1 MNGTL
6 VNGIAIIVGSII
18 GIVLK
23 SGFIK
28 AKSKAIMGALG
39 LSTLIIGFQGV
50 INYANV
56 LLLIV
61 ALAVGVLMGEFL
73 KLDDHI
79 NHFAY
84 ALEKRFAK
92 GSDSTFA
99 QGFVT
104 ASILFGV
111 GAMAIVGSLE
121 SGLRQNETILYTK
134 SLLDFISSIVFA
146 STYGWG
152 VLFSAFVIVIYQ
164 GAITLLSTFVAPVM
178 TDMLITDISAVGSA
192 LIIAIGLNMLEMTK
206 LKLANFL
213 PAIVVMI
220 VLSYGLSLI
229 VNPK

>member
-61 ALAVGVLMGEFL
+61 ALALGVLIGEFL
-73 KLDDHI
+73 KLEDHI
-79 NHFAY
+79 NHFAF

-92 GSDSTFA
+92 GSDSSFA

-164 GAITLLSTFVAPVM
+164 GTITLLSTFVAPVM
-178 TDMLITDISAVGSA
+178 TDMMITDISAVGSA

-229 VNPK
+229 

>member
-6 VNGIAIIVGSII
+6 VNGIAIIVGSFI

-61 ALAVGVLMGEFL
+61 ALALGVLMGEFL

-178 TDMLITDISAVGSA
+178 TDMMITDISAVGSA

-229 VNPK
+229 

>member
-61 ALAVGVLMGEFL
+61 ALALGVLMGEFL

-178 TDMLITDISAVGSA
+178 TDIMITDISAVGSA

-213 PAIVVMI
+213 PAIGVMI
-220 VLSYGLSLI
+220 ILSYGLLS
-229 VNPK
+229 VK

>member
-6 VNGIAIIVGSII
+6 VNGLAIVIGSTI
-18 GIVLK
+18 GIGLK

-28 AKSKAIMGALG
+28 SKSKAIMSALG

-61 ALAVGVLMGEFL
+61 ALALGVLIGEFMNL
-73 KLDDHI
+73 EDHL
-79 NHFAY
+79 NRLAF

-92 GSDSTFA
+92 GSENSFA
-99 QGFVT
+99 QGFIS

-111 GAMAIVGSLE
+111 GAMAIVGALE

-146 STYGWG
+146 SSYGWG

-164 GAITLLSTFVAPVM
+164 GSITLLSTFVAPVL
-178 TDMLITDISAVGSA
+178 TDLMITDISAVGSA
-192 LIIAIGLNMLEMTK
+192 LIIGIGLNMLEMTK
-206 LKLANFL
+206 LKLVNFL
-213 PAIVVMI
+213 PAIVVM
-220 VLSYGLSLI
+220 VLLSQVMSLI
-229 VNPK
+229 

>member
-61 ALAVGVLMGEFL
+61 ALALGVLMGEFL

-84 ALEKRFAK
+84 AFEKRFAK

-164 GAITLLSTFVAPVM
+164 GTITLLSTFVAPVM
-178 TDMLITDISAVGSA
+178 TDMMITDISAVGSA

-229 VNPK
+229 

>member
-6 VNGIAIIVGSII
+6 VNGLAIVIGSTI
-18 GIVLK
+18 GIGLK

-28 AKSKAIMGALG
+28 SKSKAIMSALG

-61 ALAVGVLMGEFL
+61 ALALGVLIGEFMNL
-73 KLDDHI
+73 EDHL
-79 NHFAY
+79 NRLAF

-92 GSDSTFA
+92 GSENSFA
-99 QGFVT
+99 QGFIS

-111 GAMAIVGSLE
+111 GAMAIVGALE

-164 GAITLLSTFVAPVM
+164 GSITLLSTFVAPVL
-178 TDMLITDISAVGSA
+178 TDLMITDISAVGSA
-192 LIIAIGLNMLEMTK
+192 LIIGIGLNMLEMTQ
-206 LKLANFL
+206 LKLVNFL
-213 PAIVVMI
+213 PAIVVM
-220 VLSYGLSLI
+220 VLLSQVMSLI
-229 VNPK
+229 

>member
-61 ALAVGVLMGEFL
+61 ALVLGVLMGEFL
-73 KLDDHI
+73 KLEDHI
-79 NHFAY
+79 NHFAF

-164 GAITLLSTFVAPVM
+164 GAITLLSTYVAPVM
-178 TDMLITDISAVGSA
+178 TDIMITDISAVGSA

-213 PAIVVMI
+213 PAIGVMI
-220 VLSYGLSLI
+220 ILSYGLSLI
-229 VNPK
+229 

>member
-39 LSTLIIGFQGV
+39 LSTLIIGFQAV
-50 INYANV
+50 IDYTNV

-61 ALAVGVLMGEFL
+61 ALALGVLMGEFL

-164 GAITLLSTFVAPVM
+164 GTITLLSTFVAPVM
-178 TDMLITDISAVGSA
+178 TDMMITDISAVGSA

-229 VNPK
+229 

>member
-61 ALAVGVLMGEFL
+61 ALVLGVLMGEFL
-73 KLDDHI
+73 KLEDHI
-79 NHFAY
+79 NHFAF

-178 TDMLITDISAVGSA
+178 TDIMITDISAVGSA

-213 PAIVVMI
+213 PAIGVMI
-220 VLSYGLSLI
+220 ILSYGLSLI
-229 VNPK
+229 

>member
-61 ALAVGVLMGEFL
+61 ALALGVLIGEFL
-73 KLDDHI
+73 KLEDHI
-79 NHFAY
+79 NHFAF

-178 TDMLITDISAVGSA
+178 TDIMITDISAVGSA

-213 PAIVVMI
+213 PAIGVMI
-220 VLSYGLSLI
+220 ILSYGLS
-229 VNPK
+229 

>member
-6 VNGIAIIVGSII
+6 VNGIVIIVGSVI

-50 INYANV
+50 IEYANV

-61 ALAVGVLMGEFL
+61 ALALGVLMGEFL

-164 GAITLLSTFVAPVM
+164 GTITLLSTFVAPVM
-178 TDMLITDISAVGSA
+178 TDMMITDISAVGSA

-220 VLSYGLSLI
+220 VLSYGLS
-229 VNPK
+229 

>member
-6 VNGIAIIVGSII
+6 VNGLAIVIGSTI
-18 GIVLK
+18 GIGLK

-28 AKSKAIMGALG
+28 SKSKAIMSALG

-61 ALAVGVLMGEFL
+61 ALALGVLIGEFMNL
-73 KLDDHI
+73 EDHL
-79 NHFAY
+79 NRLAF

-92 GSDSTFA
+92 GSENSFA
-99 QGFVT
+99 QGFIS

-111 GAMAIVGSLE
+111 GAMAIVGALE

-146 STYGWG
+146 SSYGWG

-164 GAITLLSTFVAPVM
+164 GSITLLSTFVAPVL
-178 TDMLITDISAVGSA
+178 TDLMITDISAVGSA
-192 LIIAIGLNMLEMTK
+192 LIIGIGLNMLEMTQ
-206 LKLANFL
+206 LKLVNFL
-213 PAIVVMI
+213 PAIVVM
-220 VLSYGLSLI
+220 VLLSQVMSLI
-229 VNPK
+229 

>member
-6 VNGIAIIVGSII
+6 VNGIAIIVGSVI

-50 INYANV
+50 IEYANV

-61 ALAVGVLMGEFL
+61 ALALGVLMGEFL

-164 GAITLLSTFVAPVM
+164 GTITLLSTFVAPVM
-178 TDMLITDISAVGSA
+178 TDMMITDISAVGSA

-229 VNPK
+229 

>member
-1 MNGTL
+1 MNGTI
-6 VNGIAIIVGSII
+6 VNGLAIIVGSII

-28 AKSKAIMGALG
+28 SKSKAIMGALG

-50 INYANV
+50 IAYTNV

-61 ALAVGVLMGEFL
+61 ALASGVLIGEFL
-73 KLDDHI
+73 KLEDHL
-79 NHFAY
+79 NYFAY
-84 ALEKRFAK
+84 SLEKRFAK
-92 GSDSTFA
+92 GSDRSFA
-99 QGFVT
+99 QGFVS

-152 VLFSAFVIVIYQ
+152 VLFSAFVIVLYQ
-164 GAITLLSTFVAPVM
+164 GSITILSTFVAPIMTEVM
-178 TDMLITDISAVGSA
+178 ITDISAVGSA

-213 PAIVVMI
+213 PSIVVMI
-220 VLSYGLSLI
+220 VLSYVMTLI
-229 VNPK
+229 

>member
-61 ALAVGVLMGEFL
+61 ALALGVLMGEFL

-178 TDMLITDISAVGSA
+178 TDIMITDISAVGSA

-213 PAIVVMI
+213 PAIGVMI
-220 VLSYGLSLI
+220 ILSYGLSLI
-229 VNPK
+229 

>member
-79 NHFAY
+79 NHFAF

-178 TDMLITDISAVGSA
+178 TDMMITDISAVGSA

-229 VNPK
+229 

>member
-6 VNGIAIIVGSII
+6 VNGIAIIVGSFI

-39 LSTLIIGFQGV
+39 LSTLIIGFQAV
-50 INYANV
+50 IDYTNV

-61 ALAVGVLMGEFL
+61 ALALGVLMGEFL

-152 VLFSAFVIVIYQ
+152 VIVIYQ
-164 GAITLLSTFVAPVM
+164 GTITLLSTFVAPVM
-178 TDMLITDISAVGSA
+178 TDMMITDISAVGSA
-192 LIIAIGLNMLEMTK
+192 LIIAIGLNMLDMTK

-213 PAIVVMI
+213 PAIGVMI
-220 VLSYGLSLI
+220 ILSYGLLS
-229 VNPK
+229 VK

>member
-50 INYANV
+50 IDYANV

-61 ALAVGVLMGEFL
+61 ALALGVLIGEFL
-73 KLDDHI
+73 NLEDHI

-84 ALEKRFAK
+84 VLEKRFAK
-92 GSDSTFA
+92 GSDSTFS

-178 TDMLITDISAVGSA
+178 TDIMITDISAVGSA

-213 PAIVVMI
+213 PAIGVMI
-220 VLSYGLSLI
+220 ILSYGLSLI
-229 VNPK
+229 

>member
-39 LSTLIIGFQGV
+39 LSTLIIGFQAV

-61 ALAVGVLMGEFL
+61 ALALGVLIGEFL
-73 KLDDHI
+73 KLEDHI
-79 NHFAY
+79 NHFAF

-164 GAITLLSTFVAPVM
+164 GTITLLSTFVAPVM
-178 TDMLITDISAVGSA
+178 TDMMITDISAVGSA

-213 PAIVVMI
+213 PAIGVMI
-220 VLSYGLSLI
+220 ILSYGLSLI
-229 VNPK
+229 

>member
-61 ALAVGVLMGEFL
+61 ALALGVLIGEFL
-73 KLDDHI
+73 KLEDHI
-79 NHFAY
+79 NHFAF

-178 TDMLITDISAVGSA
+178 TDIMITDISAVGSA

-213 PAIVVMI
+213 PAIGVMI
-220 VLSYGLSLI
+220 ILSYGLSLI
-229 VNPK
+229 

>member
-39 LSTLIIGFQGV
+39 LSTLIIGFQAV

-61 ALAVGVLMGEFL
+61 ALALGVLIGEFL
-73 KLDDHI
+73 KLEDHI
-79 NHFAY
+79 NHFAF

-229 VNPK
+229 

>member
-6 VNGIAIIVGSII
+6 VNGIAITVGSII

-61 ALAVGVLMGEFL
+61 ALALGVLMGEFL

-152 VLFSAFVIVIYQ
+152 VLFSAFVIIVYQ

-220 VLSYGLSLI
+220 VLSYGLS
-229 VNPK
+229 

>member
-61 ALAVGVLMGEFL
+61 ALALGVLMGEFL

-178 TDMLITDISAVGSA
+178 TDMMIMDISAVGSA

-213 PAIVVMI
+213 PAIGVMI
-220 VLSYGLSLI
+220 ILSYGLSLI
-229 VNPK
+229 

>member
-1 MNGTL
+1 M
-6 VNGIAIIVGSII
+6 S
-18 GIVLK
+18 
-23 SGFIK
+23 
-28 AKSKAIMGALG
+28 ALG

-61 ALAVGVLMGEFL
+61 ALALGVLIGEL
-73 KLDDHI
+73 MKLEDHL

-84 ALEKRFAK
+84 ALERRFAK
-92 GSDSTFA
+92 GSDSSFA
-99 QGFVT
+99 QGFIS

-152 VLFSAFVIVIYQ
+152 VLFSAFVIMIYQ
-164 GAITLLSTFVAPVM
+164 GAITILSTFVAPVM
-178 TDMLITDISAVGSA
+178 TEIMITDISAVGSA
-192 LIIAIGLNMLEMTK
+192 LIIGIGLNMLEMTK

-213 PAIVVMI
+213 PAILVMI
-220 VLSYGLSLI
+220 ALSYALSLI
-229 VNPK
+229 

>member
-6 VNGIAIIVGSII
+6 VNGIAIIVGSFI

-39 LSTLIIGFQGV
+39 LSTLIIGFQAV
-50 INYANV
+50 IDYTNV

-61 ALAVGVLMGEFL
+61 ALALGVLIGEFL

-178 TDMLITDISAVGSA
+178 TDIMITDISAVGSA

-213 PAIVVMI
+213 PAIGVMI
-220 VLSYGLSLI
+220 ILSYGLSLI
-229 VNPK
+229 